1 MPAFTDISDRR
12 KCVINR
18 ACYEIFSIN
27 KTREFQVTATYYLS
41 YYNSAFL
48 SMIRRTADGKSLVPL
63 CTAVLRRKVTL
74 IMVPLHGLG
83 SDQVD
88 KSTLQEHNINAYYI
102 DQHTRE
108 NEDLLHERLEGLTM
122 DEAKDSCTI
131 LFVSPQK
138 LAPDSAWFALFE
150 SMAKRDLFSLF
161 CIDQAHAVHQDGR
174 AFRTQFNDAVV
185 GIKQLHSLQSNPVPR
200 LIMSA
205 TLRPEDQKFVT
216 KLLGDT
222 KPVTMIGD
230 LSRRETRFTVH
241 ITGRASSSL

>member
-1 MPAFTDISDRR
+1 MPSFTDISDRR
-12 KCVINR
+12 KSVINR
-18 ACYEIFSIN
+18 ACSEIFSIDN
-27 KTREFQVTATYYLS
+27 TREFQVTATHYLS
-41 YYNSAFL
+41 YHNNAFL

-88 KSTLQEHNINAYYI
+88 KSTLREHNINAYYI

-108 NEDLLHERLEGLTM
+108 NEELLRERLEGLTM

-161 CIDQAHAVHQDGR
+161 CIDEAHAVHQDGR
-174 AFRTQFNDAVV
+174 AFRTQFNDAVA
-185 GIKQLHSLQSNPVPR
+185 GIKRLHSLQSSLSALIISIFNLTPVGR
-200 LIMSA
+200 GGMTA
-205 TLRPEDQKFVT
+205 TSFHT
-216 KLLGDT
+216 
-222 KPVTMIGD
+222 
-230 LSRRETRFTVH
+230 
-241 ITGRASSSL
+241 SSISPFRK

>member
-1 MPAFTDISDRR
+1 
-12 KCVINR
+12 
-18 ACYEIFSIN
+18 
-27 KTREFQVTATYYLS
+27 
-41 YYNSAFL
+41 
-48 SMIRRTADGKSLVPL
+48 
-63 CTAVLRRKVTL
+63 
-74 IMVPLHGLG
+74 
-83 SDQVD
+83 
-88 KSTLQEHNINAYYI
+88 
-102 DQHTRE
+102 
-108 NEDLLHERLEGLTM
+108 M

-161 CIDQAHAVHQDGR
+161 CINEAHAVHQDGR
-174 AFRTQFNDAVV
+174 AFRTQFNDAVT

-216 KLLGDT
+216 KFLGDT

-230 LSRRETRFTVH
+230 LPQRKTRFTVH
-241 ITGRASSSL
+241 ITGQASSSLYRNVASDLQQFPDAQQIWYSNSAMSAEEAVNGSYG

>member
-1 MPAFTDISDRR
+1 MPQFDEIPDRR
-12 KCVINR
+12 KSIINR
-18 ACYEIFSIN
+18 ACSEIFSIDD
-27 KTREFQVTATYYLS
+27 TREFQVTATHYLS

-88 KSTLQEHNINAYYI
+88 KSTLREHNINAYYV

-108 NEDLLHERLEGLTM
+108 NEDLLRERLEGLTM

-150 SMAKRDLFSLF
+150 SMARRNLFSLF
-161 CIDQAHAVHQDGR
+161 CIDEAHAVHQDGR
-174 AFRTQFNDAVV
+174 AFRTLFNDAVT

-216 KLLGDT
+216 KLLGYGT
-222 KPVTMIGD
+222 IRKF
-230 LSRRETRFTVH
+230 SCC
-241 ITGRASSSL
+241 